1 MINYKKKIA
10 EIICEAVEGLT
21 LEEVMSMVEVPT
33 DTKMGDYAFPCF
45 KFAKTLRK
53 APPLI
58 AKDVAGKLE
67 GNEAFAKVENVNAY
81 VNMFLSRKGF
91 MEEVVKEAVAE
102 GDNYGRSTIGK
113 DKKVIVEFSSPNI
126 AKPFHIGH
134 IRSTVIGNS
143 IYKIYDFLG
152 YDTVRINHLGDYG
165 TQFGKMIVAYRKW
178 GNKEDVIKSPI
189 KTLLEY
195 YTKFH
200 VEVETDPTLD
210 DEARAVFTKLEN
222 GSPEEVE
229 LWQWFRDESLKE
241 FHRVYDLLGIAFDSY
256 AGESFYSDKM
266 GRIVDWLKEKNLL
279 LESEGAQIVD
289 LEEYGMSPALITKK
303 DGSTLYI
310 TRDIAAAVYRKE
322 HYNFY
327 KNLYIVASQQNLH
340 FQQWFKIVEL
350 MGCEWAKD
358 CVHIPFGL
366 VSLEEGTMS
375 TRHGRVVFLEDVL
388 NKAVEQTKEIIK
400 EKNVATDNIDETAK
414 MVGIGAVMFQ
424 ELSNNRIKDYVFS
437 WEKVLNFEG
446 ETGPYV
452 QYTHARAASVLRKAD
467 AESVE
472 KAKKVPALDMS
483 HVLSDSAYD
492 LAKLIYEF
500 PQVIAEAGDKY
511 EPSVVTRHIVDIAQ
525 SFNRFYHDEY
535 ILVDDEAEKL
545 AKLALVMAA
554 KNTLK
559 NGLYLLGIRA
569 PEKM

>member
-1 MINYKKKIA
+1 MINYKKEIA
-10 EIICEAVEGLT
+10 ELICKNVEGLT
-21 LEEVMSMVEVPT
+21 LEEIMSMVEVPT

-45 KFAKTLRK
+45 KLAKTLRK
-53 APPLI
+53 APPAI
-58 AKDVAGKLE
+58 AQDIAEKLGGE
-67 GNEAFAKVENVNAY
+67 AAFAKVESVNAY
-81 VNMFLSRKGF
+81 VNMFLTRKGF
-91 MEEVVKEAVAE
+91 MEDVVKEAVSE
-102 GDNYGRSTIGK
+102 QDNYGRSDLGK
-113 DKKVIVEFSSPNI
+113 DKTVIVEFSSPNI

-165 TQFGKMIVAYRKW
+165 TQFGKMIVAYRRW

-200 VEVETDPTLD
+200 VEVETDPSLD

-241 FHRVYDLLGIAFDSY
+241 FNRVYNMLGISFDSY

-266 GRIVDWLKEKNLL
+266 DRVVEWMKDKNLMQ
-279 LESEGAQIVD
+279 ESEGAQIVD
-289 LEEYGMSPALITKK
+289 LEPYGMSPALITKK

-310 TRDIAAAVYRKE
+310 TRDIAASVYRKE

-388 NKAVEQTKEIIK
+388 NRAVEQTKAVIK
-400 EKNVATDNIDETAK
+400 EKNVATDNVDETAQ
-414 MVGIGAVMFQ
+414 MVGIGAVIFQ

-437 WEKVLNFEG
+437 WDKVLNFEG

-452 QYTHARAASVLRKAD
+452 QYTHARAISVLRKAGEE
-467 AESVE
+467 AVK
-472 KAKKVPALDMS
+472 KASEVQKLDMS
-483 HVLSDSAYD
+483 HVTSDSAYD
-492 LAKLIYEF
+492 LAKLIYQF
-500 PQVIAEAGDKY
+500 PQVIEEAGDKY

-525 SFNRFYHDEY
+525 SFNRFYHNEY
-535 ILVDDEAEKL
+535 ILVEDEAEKL
-545 AKLALVMAA
+545 AKLALVIAA
-554 KNTLK
+554 KNTIK
-559 NGLYLLGIRA
+559 NGLFLLGIQA